1 MPSRPPK
8 AVIYDLDGT
17 LVDSAVTV
25 TDIINMMRREMAL
38 PPVAAEFIRPLT
50 SLGGRRLILAALGCD
65 EMEVDGHLEEF
76 RQRYKAAE
84 IEPDT
89 LFADVKETLN
99 GLQAKGIATA
109 ICTNKPRQLAELT
122 LRSVGINGYFP
133 ELICDGEAVRNK
145 PAPDRSMNSWRAFP
159 FIPARQSMSV
169 TRASTLKRQMLP
181 TLIFFISTVDMMLTL
196 RSPSQRIKCC
206 YGMLMYTVI
215 HEPILT
221 I

>member
-50 SLGGRRLILAALGCD
+50 SLGGRQLILAALGCD

-145 PAPDRSMNSWRAFP
+145 PAPDPLNELMARLSVHPGEAVYVGDTRTDFEAANAADVDFLYFDSGYDVDLAVAISKDKLLSRHVDILSYMNQF
-159 FIPARQSMSV
+159 
-169 TRASTLKRQMLP
+169 
-181 TLIFFISTVDMMLTL
+181 
-196 RSPSQRIKCC
+196 
-206 YGMLMYTVI
+206 
-215 HEPILT
+215 
-221 I
+221 

>member
-50 SLGGRRLILAALGCD
+50 SLGGRQLILAALGCD

-76 RQRYKAAE
+76 RQRYKAAD

-89 LFADVKETLN
+89 LFADVKETLD

-145 PAPDRSMNSWRAFP
+145 PAPDPLNELWRAFP

-169 TRASTLKRQMLP
+169 TRAPTLKRQMLP
-181 TLIFFISTVDMMLTL
+181 TLIFFISTADMMLTL
-196 RSPSQRIKCC
+196 RSPSQRINC
-206 YGMLMYTVI
+206 YHGMLIYCHT
-215 HEPILT
+215 
-221 I
+221 